1 MTDDQEAYAKAME
14 DANSSLN
21 FVNDIELNLSVE
33 LGRAEIEIEKVLGLK
48 KGHVIEVH
56 KLSGEPL
63 DVRSNGRLVA
73 RGEAVIVNEKFGIR
87 VTQIVSPEGSDEIL

>member
-1 MTDDQEAYAKAME
+1 MSDEQEAYVKAME
-14 DANSSLN
+14 DATNSLN
-21 FVNDIELNLSVE
+21 FVSDIELNLQVE
-33 LGRAEIEIEKVLGLK
+33 LGRAEVQIERVLGLK
-48 KGHVIEVH
+48 KGHVIEVN

-87 VTQIVSPEGSDEIL
+87 VTQIVSPEGDEEIL

>member
-1 MTDDQEAYAKAME
+1 MSDDQEAYAKAME
-14 DANSSLN
+14 AANNSLN
-21 FVNDIELNLSVE
+21 FVSDIELNIGVE
-33 LGRAEIEIEKVLGLK
+33 LGRTEIQIEKVLNLK
-48 KGHVIEVH
+48 KGNVLEVN

-87 VTQIVSPEGSDEIL
+87 ITQIVSPEGSDDIY

>member
-1 MTDDQEAYAKAME
+1 MSDEQEAYAKAME
-14 DANSSLN
+14 EANNSLN
-21 FVNDIELNLSVE
+21 FVSDIELNLAVE

-87 VTQIVSPEGSDEIL
+87 VTQIVSPEGSEEIL